1 MRTPVKIAA
10 IIAALGAAVFLAVV
24 VAVTLIFEPN
34 DYRPLLVGTVERA
47 TGRTFELTG
56 DLGLAVLP
64 CCSVTLGKGRLGNP
78 ADFPDRYSDDGF
90 VAFDSAALGI
100 RIWPLLTRRQL
111 EIGTVRLDGLDLD
124 LIRLADGRTN
134 WTFATP
140 AAEPT
145 ATDPESTAL
154 QGIRMESATLRDA
167 RLRYRDVEAGQDF
180 SLRDLRLSTETI
192 EYRERIMIAAP
203 NLTAQ
208 LFGGGL
214 PEAGIPLEF
223 HARSLAAAA
232 DGSALDLAGLGFA
245 FGDSRLTGSVS
256 GSDIPAGGLRFDL
269 ALDRLDTALFEA
281 SGAAPGASARDT
293 AATTIPFTTL
303 EDLRAQGTLGI
314 GILKAGGMEFR
325 DVVVALDST
334 AGPLS
339 IDLSGRTLG
348 GRVALTGN
356 GNTRGRDAHLA
367 GNVEFDGLVPRTL
380 LGDDYR
386 TAEPGVLGRLS
397 GTSQWRLGTRSLA
410 LDRLDWQ
417 LDDSRI
423 AGRIAIEDFDRVA
436 TRFDLSVDRI
446 DLDAYLPPTPEPSQ
460 ERTDQ
465 VAPATEIPVEL
476 IRGLELEGR
485 LNAGRLRLARLDLE
499 DARAEVRA
507 TRGVLRLQPLTAT
520 LYGGAYRGALTIDA
534 TGDTAA
540 VALDQALTDV
550 QVGDLLR
557 ARYGRDVLAGSASLA
572 LTGSGSGLT
581 TRELLRGLSGN
592 VDLNLADGAYRGADL
607 LYEFQRA
614 RALFRNEAAPTRPAS
629 PETPIRAM
637 QIVGTVTEG
646 VLRSDRINLETPYL
660 RLGGKGGLDLVDLVL
675 DYRLDAE
682 VLRAAEGIDGKLAD
696 LLGNT
701 IPLTLTGPVTSPRVG
716 IDLKDMLTGRVRD
729 TLEQRARDAL
739 LDRLGGRQQ
748 PPADAAA
755 PAAPDEPATDTPP
768 PATDE
773 REPSTR
779 DLLRRGLRDLLA
791 PRTDEGQ
798 Q

>member
-10 IIAALGAAVFLAVV
+10 IVAALGAAVFLAIV

-78 ADFPDRYSDDGF
+78 ADFPDRYSDDDF

-111 EIGTVRLDGLDLD
+111 EVGTIRVDGLQLD

-134 WTFATP
+134 WTFEASQAPP
-140 AAEPT
+140 ADADQEAP
-145 ATDPESTAL
+145 AL
-154 QGIRMESATLRDA
+154 QSIRMDAVALRDA
-167 RLRYRDVEAGQDF
+167 GLRYRDIESGQDF
-180 SLRDLRLSTETI
+180 SVRDVRLATENI
-192 EYRERIMIAAP
+192 EYREQVTIVAP
-203 NLTAQ
+203 ELTAR
-208 LFGGGL
+208 LFGTGIPEGGL
-214 PEAGIPLEF
+214 PLAFRARRLE
-223 HARSLAAAA
+223 AAA
-232 DGSALDLAGLGFA
+232 DGSALGLTEIDLGFA
-245 FGDSRLTGSVS
+245 DSRLTGNVS
-256 GSDIPAGGLRFDL
+256 GSDIPADGLRFDL

-281 SGAAPGASARDT
+281 SGAAPGVTARET

-303 EDLRAQGTLGI
+303 EGLRAQGTLGI
-314 GILKAGGMEFR
+314 GILMAGGMEFR
-325 DVVVALDST
+325 DVVLALDSA

-339 IDLSGRTLG
+339 IDLSSRTLG
-348 GRVALTGN
+348 GRIALTGS
-356 GNTRGRDAHLA
+356 GDTRGRDAHLA

-386 TAEPGVLGRLS
+386 TAEPGVLGRLG

-423 AGRIAIEDFDRVA
+423 TGRVAIEDFDRLA

-446 DLDAYLPPTPEPSQ
+446 DLDAYLPPTPEGST
-460 ERTDQ
+460 ERTDPS
-465 VAPATEIPVEL
+465 APATEIPVAL
-476 IRGLELEGR
+476 IRGLELDGR

-534 TGDTAA
+534 TGDTAE
-540 VALDQALTDV
+540 VTLDQALTAV
-550 QVGDLLR
+550 QVGDLLN
-557 ARYGRDVLAGSASLA
+557 ARYGREVLAGTASLA
-572 LTGSGSGLT
+572 LTGSGSGMT
-581 TRELLRGLSGN
+581 TRDLLRGLSGN

-629 PETPIRAM
+629 PETPIRAL
-637 QIVGTVTEG
+637 QIVGTVAEG

-682 VLRAAEGIDGKLAD
+682 VMRAAEGIDGKLAD

-748 PPADAAA
+748 A
-755 PAAPDEPATDTPP
+755 PAEAAEPTAPGEPAPDTSP
-768 PATDE
+768 PATGE

-791 PRTDEGQ
+791 PKPDEGQ